1 MRNLKKILALVLA
14 LVMSLSLMATAGAA
28 QFPDVDDSNPY
39 KTAIDVLDELKV
51 FQGFE
56 DGSFKPT
63 DTLNRAQAAVLVYRI
78 ATGDVENKYLD
89 NYTYMQQSKFTDL
102 DGYNWAKG
110 YINYCQNAGIVVG
123 TSATTFDPGAKVT
136 GYQLLV
142 MLLRTLGY
150 GKAGE
155 FADPKG
161 WELQTATIAE
171 REGITENVTT
181 GDFGAPAPRQMV
193 AEILFRGL
201 LTETVEY
208 SALTPGGYTK
218 GETLGMREFKLEEIE
233 GVIVGNEFAD
243 LNSNQVLAEGKTALQ
258 VEGEDA
264 PRTLNITS
272 LLTDVGESRLVYTQN
287 TSKVLSLADTG
298 KNKVTEFGHA
308 CDISTPSKFND
319 VAEMPAASD
328 IEYYRNFDRAG
339 YWTSDYRIEYEL
351 TDDNWVGDTAPNN
364 WADPDVNGGRWTWT
378 NADDLGNPTATS
390 VWTYHK
396 LIPATQEITSLDY
409 DNIRDIFYESNGR
422 DILGDDPDRDNL
434 IYSYSGK
441 VFVGTQ
447 TTKDISDEI
456 SWSAFL
462 EKYINEERYDVNWNT
477 SYNGAWVK
485 FVDNDGDGQCDYAFW
500 TGAALDEV
508 IGTYKT
514 KDGVTVMQ
522 YNRFDD
528 LERPEG
534 YTVRYMDKAEP
545 VERDVEIEDKVIVT
559 KIDNQYLI
567 GHADSVTK
575 TVNKYNWKD
584 DIITTTD
591 GDEYGQSQIG
601 NWTDMMQWLSDMD
614 EKTEYVMYL
623 DSFGYVRAF
632 ELPGGTN
639 YALVTELYYT
649 NANIGNLVQNWPM
662 TVELWNGEEGK
673 DEYSVNNSNPFNVN
687 VSRGNYNLDKPFTEV
702 RSIASDRSYYNW
714 LQPAIAHLGVGR
726 EGFGP
731 TFGTAA
737 NGTASI
743 NNATQY
749 TFWNKNYQLV
759 NIITTLND
767 SAEFD
772 YGTQR
777 IDGAN
782 RNPTTSYT
790 NVAIANIGDGTADIK
805 GAAQLKLNRNGQI
818 MAWPGQGGD
827 TDGIYNNAGETP
839 RYAVDY
845 IQLTTDD
852 VAAGQVRYPIADDP
866 VGNEAAN
873 NYYVNAVHDTEFY
886 VVYNGDVF
894 YTKDYA
900 NMIKLTNK
908 DNVIHAAYAVARD
921 TSADNADKPYW
932 VADVIVYEVQTLPEA
947 ESATS
952 ISLAYYNP
960 SRTTGNVQLLETLNS
975 KSEDPMI
982 NIVPKPEGWNA
993 EKGSFGNYSGYGFYE
1008 LINETLLETGELAA
1022 SKIKPIVKDFNSK
1035 GIYAGTLTREV
1046 RIATDGS
1053 YIDVNLTGATNADGT
1068 LKTEA
1073 SVKILSNIYS
1083 ITQDTK
1089 LSSSNGYFNEAEVL
1103 QYSNVNWS
1111 EVQAGDRVIWVG
1123 GGAGKDVSKASFI
1136 VDLSHGSNANGYDD
1150 TIYNTTAAFLGWRNV
1165 APSVANNW
1173 DPAPAEASI
1182 TGPFAG
1188 SNLIDVTG
1196 DANRQFANWPLWAA
1210 INKEQKD
1217 AVIATWD
1224 IEYTVL
1230 DENGDAVAAAATP
1243 TTVLKSAADDGF
1255 TVDTTAIVAAGYD
1268 IANMTVTNQVD
1279 GDPAAT
1285 CTRQPDGS
1293 WKLTGIKG
1301 DVEVTINVIKQV
1313 ETVTITIKQSGLPT
1327 GAAWTDKT
1335 VEVPVTGLKEIDL
1348 TAADYVFPGYAIT
1361 AVAVGTTNPGGTL
1374 TTTPAAPSAATPATK
1389 LTITT
1394 PTQDGDIQLTYT
1406 AVTTSFKA
1414 TLTPVSG
1421 GTFPTVTYNIPA
1433 TDISVTSGVASNQ
1446 TGTLTSNTNITLTGT
1461 GATLNYNGAVTL
1473 TWTPTANCTYAV
1485 SGLTNGTSADG
1496 ITTKAN
1502 GDMELVVNVT
1512 GAANLTITETKEPV
1526 AKIVDGT
1533 GADATVAF
1541 TVPTGFTSGD
1551 EVQAG
1556 AEVKFTVTPAA
1567 GKEIKS
1573 VSYQISGKP
1582 AVVIDEANITEAAGV
1597 WTVTLPDAAI
1607 EATKTTTIT
1616 VETVNTTAAELTFT
1630 VTGTP
1635 AGLAYVKNGE
1645 GNQTAIANNDT
1656 VSVKPGDVLTITA
1669 NVALTVEVPTAGQ
1682 AAWGGAPAATG
1693 AIETSADGLTVT
1705 VTIPNIDAATGG
1717 AAAGGIGLTIA
1728 AAPAP

>member
-1 MRNLKKILALVLA
+1 M
-14 LVMSLSLMATAGAA
+14 
-28 QFPDVDDSNPY
+28 
-39 KTAIDVLDELKV
+39 
-51 FQGFE
+51 
-56 DGSFKPT
+56 
-63 DTLNRAQAAVLVYRI
+63 
-78 ATGDVENKYLD
+78 
-89 NYTYMQQSKFTDL
+89 
-102 DGYNWAKG
+102 
-110 YINYCQNAGIVVG
+110 
-123 TSATTFDPGAKVT
+123 
-136 GYQLLV
+136 
-142 MLLRTLGY
+142 
-150 GKAGE
+150 
-155 FADPKG
+155 
-161 WELQTATIAE
+161 
-171 REGITENVTT
+171 
-181 GDFGAPAPRQMV
+181 
-193 AEILFRGL
+193 
-201 LTETVEY
+201 
-208 SALTPGGYTK
+208 
-218 GETLGMREFKLEEIE
+218 
-233 GVIVGNEFAD
+233 
-243 LNSNQVLAEGKTALQ
+243 Q

-351 TDDNWVGDTAPNN
+351 TNTTSTAWVGDTQ
-364 WADPDVNGGRWTWT
+364 PDLFVGNEGRWTFT
-378 NADDLGNPTATS
+378 NADGLGNPTAAS
-390 VWTYHK
+390 RWTYHK
-396 LIPATQEITSLDY
+396 LIPATDEITSVDY
-409 DNIRDIFYESNGR
+409 DNIRDIFYWSNGR
-422 DILGDDPDRDNL
+422 DTGGVADPDRDTF
-434 IYSYSGK
+434 YPYSGK
-441 VFVGTQ
+441 VYVGTQ

-462 EKYINEERYDVNWNT
+462 DKYINDERYDVNWNI
-477 SYNGAWVK
+477 SYNGDWVK
-485 FVDNDGDGQCDYAFW
+485 FVDNDGDGQCDYAFR
-500 TGAALDEV
+500 TLAFLDEV
-508 IGTYKT
+508 VGTYKT
-514 KDGVTVMQ
+514 KDGDTVMQ
-522 YNRFDD
+522 YNSFDD

-545 VERDVEIEDKVIVT
+545 VERDVEIEDKVIVAL
-559 KIDNQYLI
+559 IDNQYLI

-601 NWTDMMQWLSDMD
+601 NATDMMQWLSDMD
-614 EKTEYVMYL
+614 EKTEYIMYL

-673 DEYSVNNSNPFNVN
+673 NEYSVSNSNPFNVN
-687 VSRGNYNLDKPFTEV
+687 VSRGDNNLPKPFTEV
-702 RSIASDRSYYNW
+702 KSIASNRSYYNW

-731 TFGTAA
+731 TF
-737 NGTASI
+737 NDVDI
-743 NNATQY
+743 NDGIQY
-749 TFWNKNYQLV
+749 TFWDKNYQLV
-759 NIITTLND
+759 NTINNLNG
-767 SAEFD
+767 SAEFN
-772 YGTQR
+772 YGTQN
-777 IDGAN
+777 IDGAD
-782 RNPTTSYT
+782 RTPTTSYT

-805 GAAQLKLNRNGQI
+805 GAAQLKLDRNGNI
-818 MAWPGQGGD
+818 MYFDANKNGEKDPG
-827 TDGIYNNAGETP
+827 ERW

-845 IQLTTDD
+845 IQLTLDD
-852 VAAGQVRYPIADDP
+852 VAAGQVRYPIANSP
-866 VGNEAAN
+866 AGNDAAN

-894 YTKDYA
+894 YAKDYA

-1136 VDLSHGSNANGYDD
+1136 VDLSHGENPATSYDN

-1165 APSVANNW
+1165 DPSVANSWN
-1173 DPAPAEASI
+1173 PAPAEASI

-1210 INKEQKD
+1210 INKEQQD

-1255 TVDTTAIVAAGYD
+1255 TVNTTAIVAAGYD

-1285 CTRQPDGS
+1285 CTRQPDGN

-1313 ETVTITIKQSGLPT
+1313 ETVTITIKQSGLPA
-1327 GAAWTDKT
+1327 GAGWTDKT

-1348 TAADYVFPGYAIT
+1348 TAAGYVFPGYAIT

-1421 GTFPTVTYNIPA
+1421 GTFPTVTYNIPS

-1582 AVVIDEANITEAAGV
+1582 AVVIDEANITEAAGG

-1669 NVALTVEVPTAGQ
+1669 NVALTVEVPAAGQ

>member
-14 LVMSLSLMATAGAA
+14 LVMSLSLMATAGAS
-28 QFPDVDDSNPY
+28 QFPDVDEGNPY
-39 KTAIDVLDELKV
+39 ATAIDVLDELKV
-51 FQGFE
+51 FQGFD
-56 DGSFKPT
+56 DGTFKPT
-63 DTLNRAQAAVLVYRI
+63 ETLNRAQAAVLVYRI

-89 NYTYMQQSKFTDL
+89 NYTFMQQSKFTDL

-201 LTETVEY
+201 LTDTVEY

-319 VAEMPAASD
+319 VAEMSAASD

-351 TDDNWVGDTAPNN
+351 TNANWTIANYPTRADAEKIFADNDGSWVAP
-364 WADPDVNGGRWTWT
+364 VGTVT
-378 NADDLGNPTATS
+378 T
-390 VWTYHK
+390 WTYHK
-396 LIPATQEITSLDY
+396 LIPATQEITSVDY
-409 DNIRDIFYESNGR
+409 DNIRNIFYWSNGR
-422 DILGDDPDRDNL
+422 DTGGTDPDRDTF
-434 IYSYSGK
+434 YPYSGK
-441 VFVGTQ
+441 VYVGTQ

-462 EKYINEERYDVNWNT
+462 DKYINEERYDVNWNI
-477 SYNGAWVK
+477 SLNGDWVK
-485 FVDNDGDGQCDYAFW
+485 FVDNDGDGQCDYAFL
-500 TGAALDEV
+500 TGAFLDEV
-508 IGTYKT
+508 VGTYKT
-514 KDGVTVMQ
+514 KDDVTVMQ
-522 YNRFDD
+522 YNSFDD

-545 VERDVEIEDKVIVT
+545 MERDVEIGDKVIAAW
-559 KIDNQYLI
+559 IDNQYLI

-591 GDEYGQSQIG
+591 GDEYGQSRIG
-601 NWTDMMQWLSDMD
+601 NATDMMQWLSDMD
-614 EKTEYVMYL
+614 EKTEYIMYL

-673 DEYSVNNSNPFNVN
+673 NEYSVNNSNPFNVN
-687 VSRGNYNLDKPFTEV
+687 VSRGDYNLDKPFTEV

-743 NNATQY
+743 NDTIQY
-749 TFWNKNYQLV
+749 IFWNKNYQQV
-759 NIITTLND
+759 NTITSLND
-767 SAEFD
+767 SAEFN
-772 YGTQR
+772 YGIQTIQD
-777 IDGAN
+777 ID
-782 RNPTTSYT
+782 RDPTTSYT

-1136 VDLSHGSNANGYDD
+1136 VDLSHGENPATSYDN

-1165 APSVANNW
+1165 DPSVANSWN
-1173 DPAPAEASI
+1173 PAPAEASI

-1210 INKEQKD
+1210 INKEQQD

-1327 GAAWTDKT
+1327 GAGWTDKT

-1348 TAADYVFPGYAIT
+1348 TAADYVFPGYEIAAAPT
-1361 AVAVGTTNPGGTL
+1361 GTTGSGTL
-1374 TTTPAAPSAATPATK
+1374 TTVPTTPVAGTPATK

-1394 PTQDGDIQLTYT
+1394 PTQDGDVTLTYS
-1406 AVTTSFKA
+1406 AVTTSLTP
-1414 TLTPVSG
+1414 TLTTM
-1421 GTFPTVTYNIPA
+1421 GTGVTVTQ
-1433 TDISVTSGVASNQ
+1433 DIAADQLVVTA
-1446 TGTLTSNTNITLTGT
+1446 T
-1461 GATLNYNGAVTL
+1461 GATGTAVTNGTVSTATNTL
-1473 TWTPTANCTYAV
+1473 TTTGGLTAGDSLIYGGKVTLEWTGAANTTYAV
-1485 SGLTNGTSADG
+1485 SGATNC
-1496 ITTKAN
+1496 TTEWKSQIVGGAHSL
-1502 GDMELVVNVT
+1502 EVTVN
-1512 GAANLTITETKEPV
+1512 GAAALTITGTAEPLTTIGVSGTNVTFKQANGTTNLTGTVVLVKDAAAMDIKVAADAGYRIGEVTYQKAGSAPVTMTLKTGTTDTYELPKSVFETEGALTV
-1526 AKIVDGT
+1526 RATAIDTT
-1533 GADATVAF
+1533 GAEIQFSTDVAAANGTVNYEYKKFGSDTWTAGANALTATAADTKVTLA
-1541 TVPTGFTSGD
+1541 VGDQIRFTSTGS
-1551 EVQAG
+1551 ELVIAG
-1556 AEVKFTVTPAA
+1556 ATGVTFEERGTALEGYTV
-1567 GKEIKS
+1567 
-1573 VSYQISGKP
+1573 
-1582 AVVIDEANITEAAGV
+1582 
-1597 WTVTLPDAAI
+1597 TVTL
-1607 EATKTTTIT
+1607 
-1616 VETVNTTAAELTFT
+1616 TA
-1630 VTGTP
+1630 VGSGTG
-1635 AGLAYVKNGE
+1635 
-1645 GNQTAIANNDT
+1645 
-1656 VSVKPGDVLTITA
+1656 TITA
-1669 NVALTVEVPTAGQ
+1669 N
-1682 AAWGGAPAATG
+1682 AT
-1693 AIETSADGLTVT
+1693 
-1705 VTIPNIDAATGG
+1705 P
-1717 AAAGGIGLTIA
+1717 
-1728 AAPAP
+1728 

>member
-14 LVMSLSLMATAGAA
+14 LIMSLSLMATAGAGSF
-28 QFPDVDDSNPY
+28 QDVTDDNPY
-39 KTAIDVLDELKV
+39 KTAIDILDELKV

-56 DGSFKPT
+56 DGTFKPT

-123 TSATTFDPGAKVT
+123 TSSTTFDPGAKVT

-201 LTETVEY
+201 LTDTVEY

-351 TDDNWVGDTAPNN
+351 TNTTSTAWVGDTQ
-364 WADPDVNGGRWTWT
+364 PDLFVGNEGRWTFT
-378 NADDLGNPTATS
+378 NPDGLGNPTAAS
-390 VWTYHK
+390 RWTYHK
-396 LIPATQEITSLDY
+396 LIPATDEITSVDY
-409 DNIRDIFYESNGR
+409 DNIRDIFYWSNGR
-422 DILGDDPDRDNL
+422 DTGGVADPDRDTF
-434 IYSYSGK
+434 YPYSGK
-441 VFVGTQ
+441 VYVGTQ

-462 EKYINEERYDVNWNT
+462 DKYINDERYDVNWNI
-477 SYNGAWVK
+477 SYNGDWVK
-485 FVDNDGDGQCDYAFW
+485 FVDNDGDGQCDYAFR
-500 TGAALDEV
+500 TLAFLDEV
-508 IGTYKT
+508 VGTYKT
-514 KDGVTVMQ
+514 KDGDTVMQ
-522 YNRFDD
+522 YNSFDD

-545 VERDVEIEDKVIVT
+545 VERDVEIEDKVIVAW
-559 KIDNQYLI
+559 IDNQYLI

-601 NWTDMMQWLSDMD
+601 NATDMMQWLSDMD

-687 VSRGNYNLDKPFTEV
+687 VSRGDYNLDKPFTEV

-743 NNATQY
+743 NDATQY
-749 TFWNKNYQLV
+749 IFWNKNYQLV
-759 NIITTLND
+759 NTITNLND
-767 SAEFD
+767 SAEFN
-772 YGTQR
+772 YGTQS
-777 IDGAN
+777 IDGAD

-1136 VDLSHGSNANGYDD
+1136 VDLSHGENPATSYDN

-1165 APSVANNW
+1165 DPSVANSWN
-1173 DPAPAEASI
+1173 PAPAEASI

-1210 INKEQKD
+1210 IAKEQADNYDGKYTFTYK
-1217 AVIATWD
+1217 VIDEAGND
-1224 IEYTVL
+1224 ITDEVL
-1230 DENGDAVAAAATP
+1230 AVADASITP
-1243 TTVLKSAADDGF
+1243 ADILKRLAGDGVTINWVNEKYNVLNMSVSNK
-1255 TVDTTAIVAAGYD
+1255 TA
-1268 IANMTVTNQVD
+1268 D
-1279 GDPAAT
+1279 GDPTAI
-1285 CTRQPDGS
+1285 CTYDGTD
-1293 WKLTGIKG
+1293 WKLTDIK
-1301 DVEVTINVIKQV
+1301 DNVEVTIKAAKKV
-1313 ETVTITIKQSGLPT
+1313 ETVRITIKSSGLPT
-1327 GAAWTDKT
+1327 DAGWTDKT
-1335 VEVPVTGLKEIDL
+1335 VDVPVTGLTEIDL
-1348 TAADYVFPGYAIT
+1348 TAAGYVFPGYEIAAAPT
-1361 AVAVGTTNPGGTL
+1361 GTTGSGTL
-1374 TTTPAAPSAATPATK
+1374 TTVPVAPGAGDPATK

-1394 PTQDGDIQLTYT
+1394 PTQDSDVTLTYS
-1406 AVTTSFKA
+1406 AVGLSLTP
-1414 TLTPVSG
+1414 TLTTMGAGV
-1421 GTFPTVTYNIPA
+1421 TVTQ
-1433 TDISVTSGVASNQ
+1433 DIAADQLVTAAGA
-1446 TGTLTSNTNITLTGT
+1446 TGTVVT
-1461 GATLNYNGAVTL
+1461 NGAVTSATNTL
-1473 TWTPTANCTYAV
+1473 TTAGGLTTGESLIYGGKVTLKWTGAANTTYAV
-1485 SGLTNGTSADG
+1485 SGDRNCAYEWKSQ
-1496 ITTKAN
+1496 
-1502 GDMELVVNVT
+1502 VVGGAHSLEVT
-1512 GAANLTITETKEPV
+1512 VNGAAALTITGTAEPLTTIGV
-1526 AKIVDGT
+1526 SGTNVTFKQADGT
-1533 GADATVAF
+1533 TNLTGTVVLVKDAAAMDIKVAADAGYRIGEVTYQKAGSAPVTMRLKDGTTDTYELPESVFETEGALTVRATAIDTTGEDIQF
-1541 TVPTGFTSGD
+1541 STDVAAADGTVNYEYKKFGSDTWVAGGSALTATAADTEVTLAVGDQIRFTSTGS
-1551 EVQAG
+1551 ELVIAG
-1556 AEVKFTVTPAA
+1556 ASGVTFEESGTALEGYTV
-1567 GKEIKS
+1567 
-1573 VSYQISGKP
+1573 
-1582 AVVIDEANITEAAGV
+1582 
-1597 WTVTLPDAAI
+1597 TVTL
-1607 EATKTTTIT
+1607 
-1616 VETVNTTAAELTFT
+1616 TA
-1630 VTGTP
+1630 VGSG
-1635 AGLAYVKNGE
+1635 AG
-1645 GNQTAIANNDT
+1645 
-1656 VSVKPGDVLTITA
+1656 TITA
-1669 NVALTVEVPTAGQ
+1669 NAKP
-1682 AAWGGAPAATG
+1682 
-1693 AIETSADGLTVT
+1693 
-1705 VTIPNIDAATGG
+1705 
-1717 AAAGGIGLTIA
+1717 
-1728 AAPAP
+1728 